1 MTYRTTTWIL
11 LRGLTREV
19 SHWGDFP
26 VRLHQVL
33 GEESVVL
40 PIDLPG
46 NGSLSHMLS
55 PRSVPQMLDA
65 CRAQVAAAGL
75 RPPFHVLA
83 MSLGGMVAV
92 EWMHRAPDELTAC
105 VLLNTSLRPYS
116 PFYHRLRPR
125 SYLKLLH
132 LALVWGQA
140 ATAEALIHR
149 LTSRREDSLVSNV
162 SRWAAIRVVR
172 PVSRANAL
180 RQLVAAARYHP
191 ASKAPAVPVL
201 LLSSQRDG
209 LVNSQCSVAIAAA
222 WSCAAEKHPA
232 AGHDLPLDAPEWVVT
247 RISQWLSALDSTA
260 LVCGNE
266 FTRLS

>member
-1 MTYRTTTWIL
+1 MTYRRTTWIL

-33 GEESVVL
+33 GEASVVL

-46 NGSLSHMLS
+46 NGSLSHMPS
-55 PRSVPQMLDA
+55 PRTVPQMLDA

-92 EWMHRAPDELTAC
+92 EWMHRSPDELAAC

-125 SYLKLLH
+125 SYLELLH

-140 ATAEALIHR
+140 ATAETLIHR
-149 LTSRREDSLVSNV
+149 LTSRSDDFLVSNV
-162 SRWAAIRVVR
+162 SRWAAIRTAR

-191 ASKAPAVPVL
+191 ASKTPAVPVL
-201 LLSSQRDG
+201 LLSGQRDG
-209 LVNSQCSVAIAAA
+209 LVNSRCSAAIASA

-266 FTRLS
+266 FTRLP